1 MQPRSFYIGACGCWR
16 GCWLFSL
23 TISWV
28 CFSVIVKKHHSL
40 APLAL
45 PGFSVWFIPE
55 HYHFQV
61 QNTAP
66 VKRVLPL
73 VRTLP
78 QPWGNRACV
87 KWPFSHRE
95 PLYLWAFCMLFG
107 GHSMRETLRSCV
119 ELLRSVGEWVCE
131 TPVSWHFS
139 FRWDSLEALLK
150 TVSSAFFSFSWASS
164 WPVSHDLSAASP
176 KKKKNHLDLF
186 FSFNHFPYIPGS
198 TFYPGICLRFT
209 LGILVK
215 HMLVAHFCNPNTW
228 EVEAGGL
235 LWA

>member
-1 MQPRSFYIGACGCWR
+1 MQPRACGVGEAAGCFPWR
-16 GCWLFSL
+16 YLGFVSL
-23 TISWV
+23 
-28 CFSVIVKKHHSL
+28 SL
-40 APLAL
+40 WKNTTAL
-45 PGFSVWFIPE
+45 PLLLYQASVCGS
-55 HYHFQV
+55 FQNIIIFRSRT
-61 QNTAP
+61 QHPLNGYSPLFERCPNREETEP
-66 VKRVLPL
+66 VLSDRSA
-73 VRTLP
+73 T
-78 QPWGNRACV
+78 GNPCTYGLFA
-87 KWPFSHRE
+87 
-95 PLYLWAFCMLFG
+95 YMFG

-164 WPVSHDLSAASP
+164 WPVSRDLSAASQ
-176 KKKKNHLDLF
+176 KKNHLDLF

-228 EVEAGGL
+228 EVEAGL